1 MEPLLENQL
10 FIQKQLLSTMAHQV
24 LCYSI
29 VIDYTRLFIS
39 YLSKLG
45 FSLIPVGQSIS
56 QPQIPRSYIY
66 IYLVFIFIYKSA
78 ECTKARITLTFS
90 VIKIKK
96 ILIALLPVIFIK
108 YYSSSNIPS
117 VVLYPFKMFCSFV
130 LLSALSVQ
138 VFLNQ
143 RQNGSL

>member
-1 MEPLLENQL
+1 ML
-10 FIQKQLLSTMAHQV
+10 FHCDRLHQV
-24 LCYSI
+24 IYK
-29 VIDYTRLFIS
+29 
-39 YLSKLG
+39 LSFQIRFFPNPSRSVHKLA
-45 FSLIPVGQSIS
+45 SDTKEL
-56 QPQIPRSYIY
+56 YIY